1 MPYKVKL
8 AFGNKVRLLLLRDW
22 EEFTFIPGWE
32 YYRTLCTLTK
42 ESLSTYFSCPK
53 SILMDI
59 KSYITRENFH
69 KLQAPLWSPTWIPPC
84 LFSLPLV
91 YTLLAVSLAQTSQ
104 RIIPRPP
111 VSARRDQ
118 AIVLVHVSPKP
129 VAFLRS
135 KPRATSHEPRAT
147 SHEPRATSLLN
158 EWFSAFLL
166 FLRFL
171 IKNCFVLLGVLE
183 FWMYAGSLESSQEAT
198 IRFSRDLQ
206 TSLVHP

>member
-42 ESLSTYFSCPK
+42 ESLSTYFLCPK

-69 KLQAPLWSPTWIPPC
+69 KLQAPLWSPPC

-111 VSARRDQ
+111 LSARRDQ

-129 VAFLRS
+129 VAFLCSRATS
-135 KPRATSHEPRAT
+135 HGPRATSHEPRAT
-147 SHEPRATSLLN
+147 LL
-158 EWFSAFLL
+158 L
-166 FLRFL
+166 
-171 IKNCFVLLGVLE
+171 
-183 FWMYAGSLESSQEAT
+183 Y
-198 IRFSRDLQ
+198 
-206 TSLVHP
+206 LVNTVVF